1 MHVVQLFDPLLRRP
15 HIKIVKPPLPE
26 MFRAL
31 IRHARPK
38 SQLIPIPT
46 PPFSPNRSRHPLLE
60 HVHHRPGR
68 ANPRLGDQNVNVF
81 GHDDVTDQRELIFL
95 PHPAQNLEQQLAL
108 ASIPQKGKSSIAAT
122 GDEMQMPLV
131 ITPFEF
137 VAQDDEVY
145 AAHPLPKPQRVRHPQ
160 KKIKDRSTAKS
171 TTVVVSSSRIERQA
185 TGRFCRSLFGCRTLR
200 FLKGADFDLRLGHPP
215 PGETI
220 YFAPPGMMKAGSMF
234 ENVQTET
241 SDLTVSEEVF
251 AY

>member
-1 MHVVQLFDPLLRRP
+1 MHVIQLFDPLLRRP
-15 HIKIVKPPLPE
+15 YIEIVKSPLPKV
-26 MFRAL
+26 FGAFIYRAFPKPKL
-31 IRHARPK
+31 IRV
-38 SQLIPIPT
+38 ST
-46 PPFSPNRSRHPLLE
+46 PPFPANRPCHPLLE
-60 HVHHRPGR
+60 HLHHRPGR
-68 ANPRLGDQNVNVF
+68 ADPRLGNQNVNVF

-95 PHPAQNLEQQLAL
+95 PHAAQNLEQQLAL

-160 KKIKDRSTAKS
+160 RKIKDRSTAKS

-185 TGRFCRSLFGCRTLR
+185 TGRFCRRLFGCRTLR

-215 PGETI
+215 EEWACKLPQPG
-220 YFAPPGMMKAGSMF
+220 APFNSGRCSS
-234 ENVQTET
+234 VI
-241 SDLTVSEEVF
+241 
-251 AY
+251 